1 MSRMKMLYNLVTE
14 LRQLA
19 LQTDRVAESLS
30 EAASLTEDEAIEE
43 AAVDQPTVTLEQVRA
58 VLADKGM
65 KGHNAQ
71 VRALL
76 EKHGAKKL
84 SDIHPMHYAQLLVEA
99 EAIK

>member
-1 MSRMKMLYNLVTE
+1 M
-14 LRQLA
+14 
-19 LQTDRVAESLS
+19 AEALS
-30 EAASLTEDEAIEE
+30 EAASLTEDEAIKE
-43 AAVDQPTVTLEQVRA
+43 AAVDQPSVTLEQVRT

-65 KGHNAQ
+65 QGHNAQ

>member
-1 MSRMKMLYNLVTE
+1 MKQLYNLVTE

-19 LQTDRVAESLS
+19 LQTDRVAEALS

-43 AAVDQPTVTLEQVRA
+43 AAVEQPTVTLEQVRA

-71 VRALL
+71 IRALL
-76 EKHGAKKL
+76 EKHGAKRL
-84 SDIHPMHYAQLLVEA
+84 SDVHPMRYEQLLA
-99 EAIK
+99 DSEAII